1 MTMDGNMSG
10 SGRLR
15 RGALIAVLVAIPLVA
30 GLLFSLGN
38 TLGGFLLLGAA
49 VFWAVGVW
57 LYFRSEKRNLR

>member
-1 MTMDGNMSG
+1 MNGNMGG

-30 GLLFSLGN
+30 GLFFALGN
-38 TLGGFLLLGAA
+38 TFGGFVLLGAA

-57 LYFRSEKRNLR
+57 LQFRSEKRNLR